1 MKIKF
6 QLKIST
12 QNFTLNFKI
21 FNFLSKNIKI
31 INYQILIILS

>member
-12 QNFTLNFKI
+12 QNFKYFQN